1 MPIPI
6 GALQR
11 RLAGVSAEANRESP
25 TTENR
30 VRGIVLGLYSVLDLS
45 LPLRARRI
53 LESNPGLCVAE
64 VMLLTKEKV
73 FLPLDCSPDEK
84 EMLYGNNA
92 NVKYR
97 PVEVRYMGTN
107 IENGKVYFSADP
119 LSVSLSE
126 NQMPRALDVFGAMS

>member
-11 RLAGVSAEANRESP
+11 RLATVTAEANRESP

-30 VRGIVLGLYSVLDLS
+30 TRGIVLGIYSIMDIS
-45 LPLRARRI
+45 LPLRAKRI

-64 VMLLTKEKV
+64 VMLLTRETI
-73 FLPLDCSPDEK
+73 FLPLECSPDEK
-84 EMLYGNNA
+84 EMIYGNNA
-92 NVKYR
+92 NIKHR
-97 PVEVRYMGTN
+97 PVEVRYMGSN
-107 IENGKVYFSADP
+107 VENGKVYFSADP

-126 NQMPRALDVFGAMS
+126 NQMPRPLDVFGAMS